1 MQGVNDARSA
11 LQNGASTVLST
22 VQRNKITRRLLP
34 ARTQKM
40 MKQWNRSLE
49 PRRSRTLPLVL
60 MSVGVSLAATVAGV
74 LVSRYLLARNADS
87 ADEEAASTVEEIVVA
102 EEPVLAD

>member
-1 MQGVNDARSA
+1 MPVVSDARSA

-49 PRRSRTLPLVL
+49 PRRPQTLPLVL
-60 MSVGVSLAATVAGV
+60 VAVGLSLAATAASIF
-74 LVSRYLLARNADS
+74 VSRYLLARNAD
-87 ADEEAASTVEEIVVA
+87 EEAVATVEEMVVA